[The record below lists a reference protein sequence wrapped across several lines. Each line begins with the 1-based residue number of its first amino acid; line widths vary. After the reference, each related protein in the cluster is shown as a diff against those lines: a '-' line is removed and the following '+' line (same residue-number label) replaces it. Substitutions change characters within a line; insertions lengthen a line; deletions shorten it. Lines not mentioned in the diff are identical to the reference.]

1 MLDQGINA
9 QIMSTDY
16 TGYVIKLQNV
26 DSQASYMGGVLIFVI
41 GSFTTPDAVK
51 KKFTQSFFLAPQG
64 NGSYFVLNDMFRF
77 VSEMSLAVA
86 QETMVNHDNESTQRV
101 TLPAE
106 SGMPQFLYSIVINE

>member
-16 TGYVIKLQNV
+16 TGYVIELQNV
-26 DSQASYMGGVLIFVI
+26 DSQTSYMGGVLIFVT
-41 GSFTTPDAVK
+41 GSFTTPNAVI

-77 VSEMSLAVA
+77 VSEMPLTVA
-86 QETMVNHDNESTQRV
+86 KEVLVNHETESTQRV

-106 SGMPQFLYSIVINE
+106 SGTPFNFCVQL